1 MKKKTVVI
9 VLCAVLVL
17 ASIASVLL
25 LRKPN
30 AAPDTSLFG
39 RGYRRDLNAF
49 GRTYLNIMVSDI
61 PDYYISEDGILY
73 LIENQDRKEG
83 EEYTFKDASYQL
95 IPFTLTKE
103 NFDDL
108 LAEAKGSWLIQ
119 NWESEYVRSLIR
131 SAWYIET
138 NDAIGANMYKPEP
151 RVYYVLQLKNGDL
164 LYGGGIGKVTITGKH
179 KHTLS
184 GLSILDDLG
193 PWEDIEAGQT
203 PQ

>member
-1 MKKKTVVI
+1 M
-9 VLCAVLVL
+9 
-17 ASIASVLL
+17 
-25 LRKPN
+25 
-30 AAPDTSLFG
+30 
-39 RGYRRDLNAF
+39 
-49 GRTYLNIMVSDI
+49 
-61 PDYYISEDGILY
+61 
-73 LIENQDRKEG
+73 
-83 EEYTFKDASYQL
+83 
-95 IPFTLTKE
+95 
-103 NFDDL
+103 
-108 LAEAKGSWLIQ
+108 
-119 NWESEYVRSLIR
+119 RSLIR

-164 LYGGGIGKVTITGKH
+164 LYGGGTGKITITGKH